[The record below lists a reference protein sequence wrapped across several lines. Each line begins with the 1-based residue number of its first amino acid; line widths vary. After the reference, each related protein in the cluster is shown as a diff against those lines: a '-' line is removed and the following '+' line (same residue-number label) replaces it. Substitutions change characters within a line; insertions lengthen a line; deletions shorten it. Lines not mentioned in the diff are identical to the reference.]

1 MTRLVVLGAGT
12 MGRGIAQVAAEAG
25 LAVTLVDPVPG
36 AVDRGSQAILAAWA
50 RAVDRGRLTPEQ
62 RDAWVGRLTPSTDLP
77 AAADWVIEAVPE
89 EADLKR
95 SVLRQ
100 VQDRYGPETAVASN
114 TSSIAI
120 TTLQAG
126 LPHPDRMGGLHF
138 FNPVP
143 RMALV
148 EVIAGLATGD
158 RWLAEARELVHR
170 LGKTGIAAPDRPGFL
185 VNRIARPYYGEALR
199 LVDDGT
205 ASIPAVD
212 AVMEAAGFPMG
223 PFRLMDLVGLD
234 VNLAVT
240 ESVYRQTYEDP
251 RYRPHPLQVAMVQ
264 AGRLGRK
271 TGRGWY
277 EGSTGPESPAIVA
290 ETGRGAP
297 GVVVGSPAFR
307 DRWANVAGPVADP
320 RHPPDEGWRW
330 IATDDEGES
339 AEPYLGPH
347 TVLLVD
353 GTRHRVS
360 QIARRFPGHAVYG
373 LDPGLV
379 LAGSRV
385 VTVAGPDP
393 ARIAPWIAPLGVVPV
408 ADRVGHV
415 FSRVVAMLVAEAFQ
429 FRPRQDPD
437 AVDTAVRLGL
447 NHPRGPFAWADLLGV
462 QRVVEVLDALTDVF
476 GDRYRPGEDLRQRME
491 QSRCRPT

>member
-1 MTRLVVLGAGT
+1 MTQVVVLGAGT
-12 MGRGIAQVAAEAG
+12 MGRGIAQVAVEAG

-36 AVDRGSQAILAAWA
+36 AVERGRQAIGSAWA
-50 RAVDRGRLTPEQ
+50 RAVERGRLAPEQ
-62 RDAWVGRLTPSTDLP
+62 RDALVDRLTASSDLP

-89 EADLKR
+89 DADLKR
-95 SVLRQ
+95 SVLRE
-100 VQDRYGPETAVASN
+100 VQDRYGSRTAVASN

-120 TTLQAG
+120 TALQAA
-126 LPHPDRMGGLHF
+126 LPHPDCMGGLHF

-148 EVIAGLATGD
+148 EVIAGLATGEI
-158 RWLAEARELVHR
+158 WLTKARELVAR
-170 LGKTGIAAPDRPGFL
+170 LGKTAVTAPDRPGFL

-199 LVDDGT
+199 LVDEGT

-277 EGSTGPESPAIVA
+277 EGQAMPESPAVVA
-290 ETGRGAP
+290 EPVDRVP
-297 GVVVGSPAFR
+297 GVVVGSAAFR
-307 DRWANVAGPVADP
+307 ERWAALAGWGGEPGT
-320 RHPPDEGWRW
+320 PPESGWAW
-330 IATDDEGES
+330 VATDDEGES
-339 AEPYLGPH
+339 AVPHLGRR

-353 GTRHRVS
+353 GTRHRLS
-360 QIARRFPGHAVYG
+360 RLQRRFPGRAVYG
-373 LDPGLV
+373 FDPGLI
-379 LAGSRV
+379 LAGSRL

-393 ARIAPWIAPLGVVPV
+393 AGIASLIAPLGVVPV

-415 FSRVVAMLVAEAFQ
+415 FSRVVSMLVAEAFQ
-429 FRPRQDPD
+429 FRPRQDSE
-437 AVDTAVRLGL
+437 AVDVAVRLGL
-447 NHPRGPFAWADLLGV
+447 NHPRGPYAWAELLGA
-462 QRVVEVLDALTDVF
+462 QRVVEVLDALTEVG
-476 GDRYRPGEDLRQRME
+476 GDRYRPGEDLRQRVE
-491 QSRCRPT
+491 